1 MRRSGVGVLLIL
13 AFTSGLLIGR
23 AHGQGPPRMWAD
35 VLLDLVSDTIPKKTR
50 LHTNLDHWDPGA
62 ESGRHTHPGPTL
74 IVVLEGELS
83 EWVPNGPGS
92 LLTAGHAY
100 WRPAGQEHNVRNLSG
115 KPARAIAVHL
125 DPVR

>member
-35 VLLDLVSDTIPKKTR
+35 VLLDLVSDAIPKR
-50 LHTNLDHWDPGA
+50 MRVHTNLDHWDPGA

-83 EWVPNGPGS
+83 EWVSNGPAS
-92 LLTAGHAY
+92 LLSAGHAY
-100 WRPAGQEHNVRNLSG
+100 WRPDSAPGSQ
-115 KPARAIAVHL
+115 
-125 DPVR
+125 